1 MEFNMDLFAV
11 FADVGFPIAAA
22 VASGYFV
29 FLTLKF
35 ILNGVVESINDMIN
49 IIDQLNNRVK
59 VMNNDIIKIDL
70 IVSSALDL
78 EPDTNRVAR
87 IDDRLEERRD

>member
-1 MEFNMDLFAV
+1 MDFDMDLFAV

-35 ILNGVVESINDMIN
+35 ILNSVVESINDMIN
-49 IIDQLNNRVK
+49 IIDQLNNRII

-78 EPDTNRVAR
+78 EPDTTRVAR